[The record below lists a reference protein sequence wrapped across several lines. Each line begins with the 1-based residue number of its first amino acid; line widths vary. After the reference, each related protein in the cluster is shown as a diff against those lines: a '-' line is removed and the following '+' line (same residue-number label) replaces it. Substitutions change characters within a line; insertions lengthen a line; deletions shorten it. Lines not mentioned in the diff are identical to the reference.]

1 MDNPPVWTETFSVDD
16 KALNELYT
24 LTIEKGLFN
33 KRWTEIEDPPVG
45 GSLEWLEVVAHEDH
59 IMVPSAIN
67 ESQIVNNVYTV
78 IRSLVPK
85 RIWSRLMR
93 QYNEYQ
99 REYLKNT
106 SHNQK

>member
-1 MDNPPVWTETFSVDD
+1 M
-16 KALNELYT
+16 
-24 LTIEKGLFN
+24 EKGLFN
-33 KRWTEIEDPPVG
+33 RRWNEIEDPPAG

-85 RIWSRLMR
+85 RIWSRLMC